1 MSDLK
6 FALRQLLKHPFTNG
20 VILLTVALLI
30 GTVSVLYASMR
41 DNQLKLMP
49 FPERER
55 MVKFFRIGERQ
66 VEAAFPASLALGYR
80 ENLSFL
86 DEAGTMVWGDPMT
99 LTDVGEPTGYA
110 AVGISAS
117 LLRMTGVVPAQGRLF
132 HETDELTSG
141 AGAGGVIISEQLW
154 REKLDADPDI
164 IGRELRLNN
173 ELHTVVGVL
182 PAAMRSTWLAFNTD
196 LWLPVR
202 FVPEHSGRWLWL
214 FGRLKPG
221 VSRSQAQA
229 ELDTLAPV
237 LEREFSS
244 ASNSAEPGRQ
254 PFAYQGARVAP
265 LDRRLDQEQHGIPP
279 EAMIMWLFAGII
291 LASVVGIACFN
302 ITHLLL
308 VRVLARQREFAIRLA
323 LGANRWRVVRQVM
336 GESILVA
343 LLGGALGL
351 AVSFWFHDLLRLQQ
365 IDAKMDWRLYALAA
379 GGSVLLG
386 SLIALLPAL
395 QSSRANL
402 TDALK
407 EGGQMVSGRR
417 RHRFRN
423 FLVASEVTMA
433 LILCVV
439 AGSLLR
445 VYLNVR
451 NTDLGIQPAHLLA
464 VSVDLRNDSHPE
476 PEDRN
481 AYADQALRALGELPG
496 VELAAVSRSGVLSAW
511 AHQMEFTLPATA
523 DGVEHRL
530 TAATLYTSQGAAALE
545 GMRLLAG
552 RDLSADSRQAARE
565 ALVNESF
572 ARDYFQG
579 GDPLDRQL
587 SIPGSTNRAVI
598 VGVVG
603 DRHPLTNHQRV
614 GPEVICGHRA
624 TALPSPFTFLVRTR
638 AEARTMAGPVREVLR
653 RIDARQPVAQA
664 VFIKDLIDQRQGEV
678 WQRVSVLGSISGVGL
693 LIALLGVHGVVAF
706 SAIERTREVG
716 VRLAVGATRAQVL
729 RLIMWQGGRLLILG
743 AVPGL
748 LIGTAIMSALPK
760 RGRAKALNA
769 LDPWT
774 LLGVILVVGL
784 VGLLACLLPARRA
797 VSLNPMEA
805 LRTE

>member
-1 MSDLK
+1 MNDLK
-6 FALRQLLKHPFTNG
+6 FALRQLLKHPFANA
-20 VILLTVALLI
+20 VIVVTVALLI

-49 FPERER
+49 FPERDR
-55 MVKFFRIGERQ
+55 MVKFFRLGERQ
-66 VEAAFPASLALGYR
+66 IEAMFPVALAQGYR

-86 DEAGTMVWGDPMT
+86 DEAGVMESRDAVT
-99 LTDVGEPTGYA
+99 LTDTGEPVGYG
-110 AVGISAS
+110 AVGVSAGV
-117 LLRMTGVVPAQGRLF
+117 LRMTGVVPVQGRLF
-132 HETDELTSG
+132 HDTDEEA
-141 AGAGGVIISEQLW
+141 AGAGPVVISEQLW
-154 REKLDADPDI
+154 REQLEADPAV
-164 IGRELRLNN
+164 IGRELRFNN
-173 ELHTVVGVL
+173 ELHVVVGVL
-182 PAAMRSTWLAFNTD
+182 PAAMRTTWLAFNTD
-196 LWLPVR
+196 VWLPLRVDVQR
-202 FVPEHSGRWLWL
+202 ADRWLWL

-221 VSRSQAQA
+221 ISHTQAQA
-229 ELDTLAPV
+229 ELDTLAPG
-237 LEREFSS
+237 LEREFTSH
-244 ASNSAEPGRQ
+244 AGEPGRQ
-254 PFAYQGARVAP
+254 PFVYHGARIAP
-265 LDRRLDQEQHGIPP
+265 LGRQLDQTQHGVPV
-279 EAMIMWLFAGII
+279 EAMIVWLFAGLIM
-291 LASVVGIACFN
+291 ASVVGIACFN

-308 VRVLARQREFAIRLA
+308 VRVLARQREFAIRLS
-323 LGANRWRVVRQVM
+323 LGAGRGRVVRQFM
-336 GESILVA
+336 GETLLIT

-351 AVSFWFHDLLRLQQ
+351 AVSFWFHDLLQLRH
-365 IDAKMDWRLYALAA
+365 IDARLDWRLYALAV

-386 SLIALLPAL
+386 TLIALLPAL

-407 EGGQMVSGRR
+407 DAGQTVSGRR

-433 LILCVV
+433 LILCVI

-451 NTDLGIQPAHLLA
+451 NTDLGMQPAHLLA

-476 PEDRN
+476 PEDRDT
-481 AYADQALRALGELPG
+481 YADQALHALGGLPG

-511 AHQMEFTLPATA
+511 THQMEFTLPATA
-523 DGVEHRL
+523 DGVERRL
-530 TAATLYTSQGAAALE
+530 IAATLNTSQGAAALE

-572 ARDYFQG
+572 ARDFFQG
-579 GDPLDRQL
+579 GDPLDRLL

-603 DRHPLTNHQRV
+603 DRHPLTSLQPVRA
-614 GPEVICGHRA
+614 EVIYGHRA
-624 TALPSPFTFLVRTR
+624 AALPGPFTFLVRTR
-638 AEARTMAGPVREVLR
+638 AEARTMAAPVRAVLR
-653 RIDARQPVAQA
+653 RIDASQPVAQA

-678 WQRVSVLGSISGVGL
+678 RQRVSVLGSIAGVGL

-706 SAIERTREVG
+706 SVIERTREVG
-716 VRLAVGATRAQVL
+716 VRLAVGATRAHVL
-729 RLIMWQGGRLLILG
+729 RLIMWQGGRLLLVG
-743 AVPGL
+743 GVPGL
-748 LIGTAIMSALPK
+748 LIGTTIMSALPK
-760 RGRAKALNA
+760 RGPAEALNA

-784 VGLLACLLPARRA
+784 VGALACLLPARKA
-797 VSLNPMEA
+797 ASLNPMEA

>member
-1 MSDLK
+1 MNDLK
-6 FALRQLLKHPFTNG
+6 LALRQLLKHPFTNG

-49 FPERER
+49 FPERDR

-66 VEAAFPASLALGYR
+66 IEAVFPASLALGYR

-86 DEAGTMVWGDPMT
+86 DEAGAMESRDAMT
-99 LTDVGEPTGYA
+99 LTDVGEPKGYA
-110 AVGISAS
+110 AAGVSAS
-117 LLRMTGVVPAQGRLF
+117 LLRMTGVVPVQGRLF
-132 HETDELTSG
+132 HETDELTAG
-141 AGAGGVIISEQLW
+141 AGAIIISEQLW
-154 REKLDADPDI
+154 LEKLDGDPDI
-164 IGRELRLNN
+164 IGRELRLND
-173 ELHTVVGVL
+173 ERHTVVGVL
-182 PAAMRSTWLAFNTD
+182 PAAMRTTWLAFNTD

-202 FVPEHSGRWLWL
+202 FVPDHSGRWLWL

-237 LEREFSS
+237 LEREFT
-244 ASNSAEPGRQ
+244 SNSAEQGRQ
-254 PFAYQGARVAP
+254 PFTYQGARIAP
-265 LDRRLDQEQHGIPP
+265 LDRRLDQEQHGILG
-279 EAMIMWLFAGII
+279 EAMIVWLFAGLI

-308 VRVLARQREFAIRLA
+308 VRVLARQREFAIRLS
-323 LGANRWRVVRQVM
+323 LGANRWRVVRRVM

-351 AVSFWFHDLLRLQQ
+351 AVSFWFHDLLRLHHL
-365 IDAKMDWRLYALAA
+365 DARIDWRMYALAA

-386 SLIALLPAL
+386 ALIALLPAL

-407 EGGQMVSGRR
+407 DAGQTISGRR

-423 FLVASEVTMA
+423 FLIASEVAMA
-433 LILCVV
+433 LILSVI

-451 NTDLGIQPAHLLA
+451 GTDLGIQPAHLLA

-476 PEDRN
+476 PEARD
-481 AYADQALRALGELPG
+481 AYADQALHALTELPG
-496 VELAAVSRSGVLSAW
+496 VEAAAVSRSGVLSTW
-511 AHQMEFTLPATA
+511 MHQSEFTMPATA
-523 DGVEHRL
+523 DTAERRL
-530 TAATLYTSQGAAALE
+530 TAVTLNTSQGAAALE

-572 ARDYFQG
+572 ARDFFQG
-579 GDPLDRQL
+579 ADPLDRQL
-587 SIPGSTNRAVI
+587 SIPGDTNKAVI
-598 VGVVG
+598 VGVLG
-603 DRHPLTNHQRV
+603 DRHPLTSHQPIR
-614 GPEVICGHRA
+614 PEVIYGFRA
-624 TALPSPFTFLVRTR
+624 ATLPGPFTFLVRTR

-653 RIDARQPVAQA
+653 RIDVSQPVAQP
-664 VFIKDLIDQRQGEV
+664 VFVEDLIDQRQAEIR
-678 WQRVSVLGSISGVGL
+678 QRVLVLGSIAAVGL
-693 LIALLGVHGVVAF
+693 LIALMGVHGVVAF
-706 SAIERTREVG
+706 SVMERTREVG
-716 VRLAVGATRAQVL
+716 VRLALGATRAGVL
-729 RLIMWQGGRLLILG
+729 RLIMWQGCRLLLVG

-748 LIGTAIMSALPK
+748 LIATAVMSALPR
-760 RGRAKALNA
+760 RGPVETFDA

-784 VGLLACLLPARRA
+784 VGLLACLLPARKA
-797 VSLNPMEA
+797 ANLNPMEA